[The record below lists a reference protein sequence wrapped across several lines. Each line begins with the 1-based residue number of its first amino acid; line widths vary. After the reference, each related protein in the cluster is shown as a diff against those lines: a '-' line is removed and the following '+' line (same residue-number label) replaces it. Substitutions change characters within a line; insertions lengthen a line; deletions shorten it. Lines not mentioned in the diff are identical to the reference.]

1 MKLLLLLIVM
11 TALHGQVSVKNFGAK
26 GDGIA
31 DDTAAL
37 QNAFDAGCGAAGI
50 HLPAGAYNI
59 SSPLVTKCALLIEGD
74 GPGVSVIVQTVPG
87 TLNHGI
93 IARYALTLRDLAINT
108 EPLAINKGM
117 VAVFRG
123 DSIAGAGQ
131 TYTFLRFNSSGF
143 NFGIDIAASDQP
155 LGEVLVKECNLSVS
169 TEAGAV
175 ANPVNVRNGDGVTVE
190 DSTLTGDGRND
201 HGIYLIAVRRVLIR
215 HNVIQ
220 NHDNSAVKLLT
231 RGFRSP
237 ACPALN
243 NDYSSWMVL
252 NNTITDSKM
261 ALAAYTYCDVK
272 LPSLVIA
279 NNRISN
285 IIDKYE
291 GDAAAVY
298 IEADCRSVMEKV
310 TMSENTFT
318 DIGLSGAYLLS
329 SIQGGAPCADLAARG
344 TIRSF
349 VSTGDRFT
357 NFSISYPGAYSAIS
371 ASGPN
376 LFEASVS
383 QLGTDGSG
391 HGALNLGAVAHVT
404 ADLRMSCKW
413 RSGAAAGACPAQ
425 CLR

>member
-1 MKLLLLLIVM
+1 MKLLLLPVVM
-11 TALHGQVSVKNFGAK
+11 VTLHGQMSVKDFGAK

-31 DDTAAL
+31 DDTAVL
-37 QNAFDAGCGAAGI
+37 QNALDAECGGGR
-50 HLPAGAYNI
+50 LRVPAGTYNI
-59 SSPLVTKCALLIEGD
+59 SSPLVTKCAMSIEGD
-74 GPGVSVIVQTVPG
+74 GPGASVIVQTVHG

-93 IARYALTLRDLAINT
+93 IASYALTLRDLAINT
-108 EPLAINKGM
+108 EPLATNKGM
-117 VAVFRG
+117 VAVFRS
-123 DSIAGAGQ
+123 DLIPGAGQ
-131 TYTFLRFNSSGF
+131 TYTFQRFNSSGF
-143 NFGIDIAASDQP
+143 NFGIDIAASDGP
-155 LGEVLVKECNLSVS
+155 IGEVLVRECNLSVG

-175 ANPVNVRNGDGVTVE
+175 ANPVNVRNGESVTVE
-190 DSTLTGDGRND
+190 DSILTGDGRND
-201 HGIYLIAVRRVLIR
+201 HGIYLIAVRKALIR

-243 NDYSSWMVL
+243 DDYSSWMVL
-252 NNTITDSKM
+252 NNTIGDSKM

-279 NNRISN
+279 NNRISK
-285 IIDKYE
+285 IIDRYE

-318 DIGLSGAYLLS
+318 DIGLSGVFLLS
-329 SIQGGAPCADLAARG
+329 SIQGSAPCADLAARG
-344 TIRSF
+344 TIQSF
-349 VSTGDRFT
+349 VSMGDRFT

-376 LFEASVS
+376 VLEASIS
-383 QLGTDGSG
+383 QLQTDSSG

-413 RSGAAAGACPAQ
+413 RSSAAAGVCPAR